1 MKLFKIVKEYLTDE
15 KIVEELEAWLD
26 SDTLARFALDLIRDY
41 DLDADLRAK
50 AKEIIDDMDVD
61 ELVEFIDN
69 NTY

>member
-1 MKLFKIVKEYLTDE
+1 MKLFKIVKDYLTDE
-15 KIVEELEAWLD
+15 KIVQELEAWLD
-26 SDTLARFALDLIRDY
+26 SDTLTRFALDLIRDY

-61 ELVEFIDN
+61 ELVEFIDD